1 MFWFDTSELPD
12 SVDTEVLTSEL
23 RIYKEA
29 VSPIDGYEVE
39 SLSKYG
45 PLTVKAVTAQQ
56 LCLSLH
62 IGSF

>member
-1 MFWFDTSELPD
+1 MVPQGESKWTPLFWFDTSELPD

-29 VSPIDGYEVE
+29 VSPIDGYVVE

-45 PLTVKAVTAQQ
+45 PGLAGEAMV
-56 LCLSLH
+56 
-62 IGSF
+62 